1 MRVSV
6 KVTGDKAIIGALSM
20 MNVVG
25 RMQLE
30 RAVDTSSAAIL
41 AGALARVPSVTG
53 ELKKSLRRKI
63 SKSGMSAAIMAG
75 YGELQRKGKAAGIR
89 ARGGRANDTKGVY
102 APVVEFGSARS
113 VAKPFLFPA
122 LEAEKPSFI
131 AACNTAMNNTV
142 ATAEKGV

>member
-6 KVTGDKAIIGALSM
+6 KITGARAIIGSLTL
-20 MNVVG
+20 MNVVA

-30 RAVDTSSAAIL
+30 RAIDRSSAAIL
-41 AGALARVPSVTG
+41 AGAQERVPQLTG
-53 ELKKSLRRKI
+53 ELKKTLRRKI
-63 SKSGMSAAIMAG
+63 SASGMSAAIMAG

-89 ARGGRANDTKGVY
+89 ARGGKANDTKGVY
-102 APVVEFGSARS
+102 APVVEFGSKRSAAR
-113 VAKPFLFPA
+113 PFLFPA

-142 ATAEKGV
+142 AAAEKAV